1 MTRARSLGVA
11 IALALS
17 ASATTAVHAQESE
30 ISLSEGQ
37 GKDKVLTHCS
47 TCHSLD
53 YIQMNSP
60 FPDRKLWDA
69 EVNKMISAF
78 GAQIP
83 KEEIPGIVDYLS
95 QHYGSQ

>member
-17 ASATTAVHAQESE
+17 AIATAAAHAQESE
-30 ISLSEGQ
+30 IRLSEGQ

-60 FPDRKLWDA
+60 FPDRKLWEA
-69 EVNKMISAF
+69 EVNKMIKVF
-78 GAQIP
+78 GAPIP
-83 KEEIPGIVDYLS
+83 QEDVVALVDYLTK
-95 QHYGSQ
+95 HYGH